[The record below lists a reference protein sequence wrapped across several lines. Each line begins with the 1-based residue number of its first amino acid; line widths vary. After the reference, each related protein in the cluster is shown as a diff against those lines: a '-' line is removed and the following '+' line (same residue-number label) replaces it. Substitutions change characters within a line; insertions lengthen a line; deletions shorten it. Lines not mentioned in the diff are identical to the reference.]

1 MVTINTMTM
10 QNVPSVLAVSMALV
24 MRRYYT
30 AHIAW
35 WRRFVAFIK
44 ATKRR
49 HWASTRSNSIQ
60 PDMQMPV
67 DSFISSWKKA
77 PVDMLAPTKN
87 RSVTYQTDG
96 NHISKT
102 IGYLVGVVKLAWY
115 SLNTRLLLRVFTNN
129 HLIYILIGSECWAL
143 LLLQIICTCVVASW
157 STTLSHYYS
166 YVFDSPRCLYL

>member
-1 MVTINTMTM
+1 
-10 QNVPSVLAVSMALV
+10 MAIV

-44 ATKRR
+44 ATKRH
-49 HWASTRSNSIQ
+49 HWASTRSNSFQ

-67 DSFISSWKKA
+67 DSFISSWKKT
-77 PVDMLAPTKN
+77 PVDMLAPNKN

-102 IGYLVGVVKLAWY
+102 IGYLVGVVELAWY

-129 HLIYILIGSECWAL
+129 HLIYFLNWISKKL
-143 LLLQIICTCVVASW
+143 LTCYVYKFFDPPRLAPYHCPPVVIFFSSAS
-157 STTLSHYYS
+157 SQSITSSGHCS
-166 YVFDSPRCLYL
+166 QQPAHPFHH